1 MRILQIN
8 SVFGVGSTG
17 IICRDLSEYLDRYGV
32 ASTTLYGRWPEQP
45 GSVHAQFFGNRLST
59 YGHVA
64 MTRLFDRHGLNSV
77 RNTRRCI
84 RMIEDFQP
92 DIIHLHNIHGYFLH
106 VGRLFDFLKIH
117 GRPVVWTFHDC
128 WSFTGHC
135 PYFTNSGCEK
145 WRTGCSD
152 CPSLAEYPR
161 SWFADRSAK
170 NYAEKRQ
177 WFTGLRN
184 LTIVTPSDWLAG
196 LVQASFLKEYPVRTI
211 MNGIQTR
218 TFEPRPNPT
227 LRRELLRGKSHLLL
241 AVAGKW
247 DERKNLT
254 DVIRV
259 AEYFQ
264 DKASVVVIGE
274 IQPGQPQLP
283 AYMIHIPRTENRQY
297 LAELFSTAD
306 LFLNPTLEDN
316 YPTVNLEAVACDLPV
331 LTYRTGGSPEAMHGY
346 GKVIE
351 SNTAEELA
359 DVIRQWMAGGL
370 SFEAQK
376 PAREALDFCT
386 MAEQYLALYR
396 DILDTSAVP
405 ESDPAEAADGAHR

>member
-1 MRILQIN
+1 MRVLQIN

-17 IICRDLSEYLDRYGV
+17 IICRDLSEYLDRCGL

-59 YGHVA
+59 YSHVL

-77 RNTRRCI
+77 GNTKRCI
-84 RMIEDFQP
+84 RMIEAFRP

-106 VGRLFDFLKIH
+106 VGRLFDFLKAYD
-117 GRPVVWTFHDC
+117 RPVVWTFHDC

-161 SWFADRSAK
+161 SWLIDRSAK

-177 WFTGLRN
+177 WFTGLKN
-184 LTIVTPSDWLAG
+184 LTVVTPSDWLAG
-196 LVQASFLKEYPVRTI
+196 LVRDSFLKDYPVRTI
-211 MNGIQTR
+211 LNGIQTR
-218 TFEPRPNPT
+218 TFEPCPNAELRQT
-227 LRRELLRGKSHLLL
+227 LLKGKSHLLL

-259 AEYFQ
+259 AESCR
-264 DKASVVVIGE
+264 DRASVVVIGE
-274 IQPGQPQLP
+274 IQPGQPAVP
-283 AYMIHIPRTENRQY
+283 DWMTHMPRTENRRY
-297 LAELFSTAD
+297 LAELFSSAD

-316 YPTVNLEAVACDLPV
+316 YPTVNLEAVACGLPV

-346 GKVIE
+346 GQVIE
-351 SNTAEELA
+351 SNTPAEMA
-359 DVIRQWMAGGL
+359 DVICRWIAGEL
-370 SFEAQK
+370 SFDALK
-376 PAREALDFCT
+376 PPRETLDFAA

-396 DILDTSAVP
+396 EILG
-405 ESDPAEAADGAHR
+405 ADDSPGGVRR